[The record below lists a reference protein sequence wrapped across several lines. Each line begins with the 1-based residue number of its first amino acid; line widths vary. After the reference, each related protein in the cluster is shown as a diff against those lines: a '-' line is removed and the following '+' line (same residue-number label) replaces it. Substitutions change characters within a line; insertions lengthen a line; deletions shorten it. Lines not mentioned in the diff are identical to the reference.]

1 MLIHNPVSRGCK
13 INVFS
18 QKDLFCCFEP
28 EKIRTLNMH
37 LGSDEIGRLQ
47 APHVKEAQKSMYLH
61 LNNKK
66 MNVRKHTV

>member
-1 MLIHNPVSRGCK
+1 
-13 INVFS
+13 
-18 QKDLFCCFEP
+18 
-28 EKIRTLNMH
+28 MH